1 MTVRHPRSG
10 LAFFK
15 HLPQP
20 SDDPNSMKINL
31 LPVLGL
37 LMVAL
42 PLNAMIQNK
51 ISIKG
56 ISAYVTGFNDAQ
68 SDKNPDATTARFTLQ
83 DNPSKKCWEF
93 RVWNLQANSLDLS
106 SGLDVTLGT
115 DIELE
120 FQKYPA
126 GDPQGVRWIYIQG
139 ADLRDFKYSDMN
151 DTIAMKIRPI
161 APSRTM
167 GYPTTHTAALGVNF
181 YYSGT
186 ASAPPTYSPP
196 VALGTVFLDD
206 LQMPQHPS
214 SSLLW
219 GRAVRIDGIDNEPVR
234 LDYIFGSTYADRWN
248 LNLNDFRG
256 YMDGQPSAPG
266 FSASLPAKPS
276 YSLDMGRAGETFVH
290 IVSTAVKFSPH
301 DFQFGVF
308 RPAPMFTGIQREPSG
323 ARVSW
328 VPDTSRKYQLQYFS
342 SLAGTVHILA
352 TNLSGSS
359 YLDTTIGAAPFRFYR
374 LREE

>member
-1 MTVRHPRSG
+1 
-10 LAFFK
+10 
-15 HLPQP
+15 
-20 SDDPNSMKINL
+20 MKTRL
-31 LPVLGL
+31 FPPLGL
-37 LMVAL
+37 LIVAL
-42 PLNAMIQNK
+42 PLNAMIENK
-51 ISIKG
+51 ISING
-56 ISAYVTGFNDAQ
+56 FSAYFTGFNDAQ
-68 SDKNPDATTARFTLQ
+68 SDKDPDASTVRFTLK
-83 DNPSKKCWEF
+83 DNPAKKCWEF
-93 RVWNLQANSLDLS
+93 RVWNLQTRSLDLT

-115 DIELE
+115 DIDIQ
-120 FQKYPA
+120 FQKYPN

-139 ADLRDFKYSDMN
+139 ADLRGFTYSDVT
-151 DTIAMKIRPI
+151 DTIDMKIRPI

-167 GYPTTHTAALGVNF
+167 GYPTTHTAALGINF
-181 YYSGT
+181 YYPGMP
-186 ASAPPTYSPP
+186 SAPPTYSPP
-196 VALGTVFLDD
+196 IALGTVFLDE
-206 LQMPQHPS
+206 LQSPQHSS

-256 YMDGQPSAPG
+256 YLDGQPSAPG

-276 YSLDMGRAGETFVH
+276 NAMDMGRPGETFVH
-290 IVSTAVKFSPH
+290 IVSIAAKFSPH

-308 RPAPMFTGIQREPSG
+308 RPAPRFTGIQRDPSG

-328 VPDTSRKYQLQYFS
+328 VPDTSRKYQLEYFS
-342 SLAGTVHILA
+342 TLAETPHILA

-359 YLDTTIGAAPFRFYR
+359 YLDTTIGTAPFRFYR

>member
-186 ASAPPTYSPP
+186 ASCSSH
-196 VALGTVFLDD
+196 
-206 LQMPQHPS
+206 LQ
-214 SSLLW
+214 
-219 GRAVRIDGIDNEPVR
+219 
-234 LDYIFGSTYADRWN
+234 
-248 LNLNDFRG
+248 
-256 YMDGQPSAPG
+256 
-266 FSASLPAKPS
+266 PA
-276 YSLDMGRAGETFVH
+276 RC
-290 IVSTAVKFSPH
+290 
-301 DFQFGVF
+301 
-308 RPAPMFTGIQREPSG
+308 
-323 ARVSW
+323 ARHS
-328 VPDTSRKYQLQYFS
+328 VPR
-342 SLAGTVHILA
+342 
-352 TNLSGSS
+352 
-359 YLDTTIGAAPFRFYR
+359 
-374 LREE
+374 